1 MPAGLQ
7 HIHGARRRRFGIGI
21 ERDARPKTP
30 VEHELHGVFLDVID
44 DDALRLH
51 PAVRGEQIENQPRAL
66 EFVLEVGRVDEDQ
79 LVVFHREI
87 DVVFED
93 LELVARVAVEPDF
106 TDAEHVGLGQ
116 KFRDHRQHI
125 GREREVFGFLRVD
138 AEPGKMRQEKL
149 RRARRLVVGQ
159 LAEVIAK
166 SIRRAAVK
174 SRPKRRLADRRTS
187 GRDHRLIIVGRAA
200 DHVAVR
206 FDVAHG
212 TAD

>member
-1 MPAGLQ
+1 M
-7 HIHGARRRRFGIGI
+7 
-21 ERDARPKTP
+21 
-30 VEHELHGVFLDVID
+30 
-44 DDALRLH
+44 
-51 PAVRGEQIENQPRAL
+51 
-66 EFVLEVGRVDEDQ
+66 
-79 LVVFHREI
+79 FHRES
-87 DVVFED
+87 DVVLED
-93 LELVARVAVEPDF
+93 LEFVARVADEPDF

-116 KFRDHRQHI
+116 KLGDHRQHV

-174 SRPKRRLADRRTS
+174 SRPKRGLADRRAP
-187 GRDHRLIIVGRAA
+187 GRDHRLIVVGRAA

-212 TAD
+212 AAN